1 MRVAGIPLGVGQQ
14 QQLNY
19 TIFMPFSSS
28 LTQNL
33 NQHNFDIQGSPT
45 LVDNALYTGT
55 SGMNGV
61 ANASDGLLAFGTNDF
76 EISLECK
83 LTSFDNALIDCF
95 ASTGSGGDITRGFQL
110 YVYADGR
117 LSFYRLNSPNLEV
130 ITDSP
135 VLTINTWN
143 KIKVTRVNSQ
153 LSIIVDD
160 VIVKTAIV
168 NDDFQQ
174 QFCVI
179 GYQYIDNGN
188 GNYPTRGY
196 IRNVYARYL

>member
-1 MRVAGIPLGVGQQ
+1 MFPLGVLKKESRGQYLFYLPFHTD
-14 QQLNY
+14 LNDLKGN
-19 TIFMPFSSS
+19 TFVADGTPSI
-28 LTQNL
+28 
-33 NQHNFDIQGSPT
+33 
-45 LVDNALYTGT
+45 VDNAMYTGT
-55 SGMNGV
+55 SGINGV
-61 ANASDGLLAFGTNDF
+61 ANVSDGLLAFGTNDF
-76 EISLECK
+76 EIGLECK

-95 ASTGSGGDITRGFQL
+95 ASAGGGGYIHRGFQL

-117 LSFYRLNSPNLEV
+117 LSFWRLNSPNLEV

-143 KIKVTRVNSQ
+143 KINVTRVDSQ

-174 QFCVI
+174 QFCAI
-179 GYQYIDNGN
+179 GYQYTDNGN
-188 GNYPTRGY
+188 GKFPTRGY
-196 IRNVYARYL
+196 IKNCYGKLL

>member
-1 MRVAGIPLGVGQQ
+1 MRVAGIPLGVIT

-19 TIFMPFSSS
+19 TLFMPFSSS
-28 LTQNL
+28 LTQDL
-33 NQHNFDIQGSPT
+33 KQHTFVIQGNPS

-55 SGMNGV
+55 SGINGV

-76 EISLECK
+76 EIGLECK
-83 LTSFDNALIDCF
+83 LASFDNALIDCF
-95 ASTGSGGDITRGFQL
+95 SSAGSGGLNTRGWQL
-110 YVYADGR
+110 FVYSDGR

-143 KIKVTRVNSQ
+143 KINVTRVNSQ

-174 QFCVI
+174 QFCAI
-179 GYQYIDNGN
+179 GYQFMDNGN
-188 GNYPTRGY
+188 GQYPTRGY
-196 IRNVYARYL
+196 IRNVYAW